1 MSIWRNCNVTN
12 TRANQKNSDSLLVV
26 VRLFLMTGR
35 HAAGSSSL
43 ELKYM
48 KKGSYTILTES
59 TSLFTGLPNVHH
71 RFAVCLVMPTE
82 GCRL

>member
-1 MSIWRNCNVTN
+1 MSICRNCNFTN
-12 TRANQKNSDSLLVV
+12 TRANSDPLLVV

-59 TSLFTGLPNVHH
+59 TSLFTSLPNVHH

>member
-1 MSIWRNCNVTN
+1 
-12 TRANQKNSDSLLVV
+12 
-26 VRLFLMTGR
+26 MTGR

-59 TSLFTGLPNVHH
+59 TSLFTSLPNVHH

-82 GCRL
+82 VCRL

>member
-1 MSIWRNCNVTN
+1 MSICRNCNVTN

-26 VRLFLMTGR
+26 VRLFLITGR
-35 HAAGSSSL
+35 HAAGPSSL